1 MLTKRVIACF
11 DVIAGR
17 VTKAQQFQ
25 DNIDVAAADE
35 LATRLYDDQIDE
47 IVFYDITASS
57 ERRKIDLDT
66 VRAVAR
72 RVFVPFT
79 VGGGIRSID
88 DMFEV
93 LKAGAEKISVD
104 SMAVRDPDIIRQGA
118 EAFGRQCIVLS
129 TQVKDVGIRPGIPS
143 GYEVFVD
150 GARTATGMDA
160 IEWVQR
166 GESSGAGEICVN
178 SIDRDGTASGYDL
191 DITRAVADSVNVPVI
206 ASGGAGT
213 VEHIADGLTAGGAS
227 AAIISSILYSPRFER
242 NLGVQEIKVGLTARG
257 IPTRPVPRRLIALR
271 GRRPRPRRGAPL
283 QSTGRVGPEALEVVV
298 LAGLAEEDVHD
309 EVAVVEQ
316 HPGGVGHALDAAG
329 RVARLVLDPALD
341 LVDDRP
347 HLAGVRSA
355 RDHEVLGDRDDLAD
369 LEDDG
374 IHPLLVVGRPGG
386 GDGSV
391 LRVRGMLLGSC
402 RRQWWL
408 AGAGVGPASRRQTS
422 GQSAPMMTVTSTTS
436 IGLSARRRL
445 PHPSASSS
453 CWAAARSRSR

>member
-1 MLTKRVIACF
+1 VLTKRVIACF

-160 IEWVQR
+160 IEWVQQ
-166 GESSGAGEICVN
+166 GEALGAGEICVN

-227 AAIISSILYSPRFER
+227 AAIISSILYSPRFVR
-242 NLGVQEIKVGLTARG
+242 NLGVREIKVGLGAHG
-257 IPTRPVPRRLIALR
+257 IPTRPY
-271 GRRPRPRRGAPL
+271 
-283 QSTGRVGPEALEVVV
+283 
-298 LAGLAEEDVHD
+298 
-309 EVAVVEQ
+309 
-316 HPGGVGHALDAAG
+316 
-329 RVARLVLDPALD
+329 
-341 LVDDRP
+341 
-347 HLAGVRSA
+347 
-355 RDHEVLGDRDDLAD
+355 LG
-369 LEDDG
+369 
-374 IHPLLVVGRPGG
+374 
-386 GDGSV
+386 
-391 LRVRGMLLGSC
+391 
-402 RRQWWL
+402 
-408 AGAGVGPASRRQTS
+408 
-422 GQSAPMMTVTSTTS
+422 
-436 IGLSARRRL
+436 
-445 PHPSASSS
+445 
-453 CWAAARSRSR
+453 